1 MSNNIPETKKKYNYV
16 VAAAASTTAV
26 QKSLHQIVAVCSNKP
41 KKRWKQ
47 FPALNWNKKMIR
59 GQKCRH
65 IFEMKTMQFFAIQMR
80 DGASTTN
87 GRHGGRGNTRAVND
101 WFIKFF
107 RFFFY
112 LFIFFDFSIFKLFDH
127 SFPPADAPQPPRC
140 PILLNFPRSN
150 DWLRSEPKTR
160 RGGFTCGKKRRKRKE
175 AELERLDSFFFFQ
188 IWNSVIQTTRAHCI
202 DNPANMY

>member
-1 MSNNIPETKKKYNYV
+1 
-16 VAAAASTTAV
+16 
-26 QKSLHQIVAVCSNKP
+26 VCSNKP
-41 KKRWKQ
+41 KKDGNNFPRSIETRKWFEDKNVVTYSKWKLCNSLQ
-47 FPALNWNKKMIR
+47 FKWGTAHQQQTGFTADVEIR
-59 GQKCRH
+59 GRSM
-65 IFEMKTMQFFAIQMR
+65 IDSSSSFA
-80 DGASTTN
+80 
-87 GRHGGRGNTRAVND
+87 
-101 WFIKFF
+101 
-107 RFFFY
+107 FFFY